1 MRGAFPE
8 GQVVCAA
15 GHMACGQ
22 LGEETELGFVWDLFQ
37 PSSSLCPSP
46 PLRKCLFL
54 ASGVWGWGRLPSS
67 R

>member
-37 PSSSLCPSP
+37 PSQHLYSVPLAVPLILC
-46 PLRKCLFL
+46 L
-54 ASGVWGWGRLPSS
+54 
-67 R
+67 